1 MANAKLECMAL
12 PAFNDDGDLPPGV
25 YCATLREVRARFGEG
40 SAQREAVA
48 ERLDRIYWL
57 AQSTG
62 KVTRFVVFGSF
73 VTDEPYP
80 NDVDIVM
87 LMDDTF
93 DLGVVSD
100 DVALLFHHADADA
113 YFGASIFWT
122 RELAALG
129 GAQDM
134 IEYWQTRRDGRLRGI
149 VEITGD
155 A

>member
-1 MANAKLECMAL
+1 MHR
-12 PAFNDDGDLPPGV
+12 
-25 YCATLREVRARFGEG
+25 ATLREVRARFGEG
-40 SAQREAVA
+40 SAHREAVA
-48 ERLDRIYWL
+48 ERLDRIYRL

-62 KVTRFVVFGSF
+62 KVGRFVVFGSF
-73 VTDEPYP
+73 VTDELYP
-80 NDVDIVM
+80 NDVNIVM

-93 DLGVVSD
+93 DLATVSA

-113 YFGASIFWT
+113 YFGASVFWT

-134 IEYWQTRRDGRLRGI
+134 IEYWQVRRDGRLRGI
-149 VEITGD
+149 VEITRE